1 MKMPPQ
7 IQPHE
12 RQKVKFDAT
21 VNLGH
26 ILTFVGFLVA
36 GFGAW
41 STMDKRVIV
50 LEETRTYQKQI
61 DAMQDG
67 KLLESL
73 AQMKDLM
80 ARLEKQ
86 VDRLAD
92 KQEKQGRDKP

>member
-1 MKMPPQ
+1 MPPQ
-7 IQPHE
+7 EQPPE

-41 STMDKRVIV
+41 SSIDKRVIV
-50 LEETRTYQKQI
+50 LEETRVYQKQI

-92 KQEKQGRDKP
+92 KQEKQGHDKP

>member
-92 KQEKQGRDKP
+92 KQERQGRDKP

>member
-1 MKMPPQ
+1 MTPQ
-7 IQPHE
+7 EQPHE

-41 STMDKRVIV
+41 SSIDKRVIV
-50 LEETRTYQKQI
+50 LEETRVYQKQI

-92 KQEKQGRDKP
+92 KQEKQGHDKP